1 MTAHAPRPAERKRA
15 SALEAAGLTPQRA
28 VHWNLG
34 PPELY
39 EHAVRRA
46 EGVIAEGGAFAA
58 VTAPHTGR
66 SPNDK
71 FIVREPASADE
82 MWWNRGNQPLEAD
95 AFERLKASLL
105 AHLAEQELFVRDLFA
120 GADVEHRFGLR
131 FVTPNAWHALFVYNM
146 FLRPSAA
153 DLAAFTPVWTVHHAP
168 EFHADPAIH
177 GTKSGTFMVIHFSQ
191 RTILIGGTRYA
202 GEMKKS
208 VFTILNYLL
217 PKRGV
222 LSMHCSA
229 NLGRA
234 GDVALFFGLSGT
246 GKTTLSAD
254 PERALIGDDEHG
266 WSDRG
271 IFNFEGGC
279 YAKVIR
285 LSREGEPEIFA
296 TTHMFGTVLENVVVD
311 PDTRAIDLDSDR
323 ITENTRASYPIHY
336 IPNHVPGGAGGHPSH
351 ILFLTCD
358 AYGIMPP
365 IARLSPAQAMYH
377 FLSGYTAKVAGTERG
392 VTEPKATFS
401 TCFGAPF
408 LPLQPNVYASLLGEK
423 IATHGVQCWL
433 VNTGWTGGPY
443 GVGQRI
449 RLGPEAL
456 AVVATPAVQRLRY
469 VRQLGHAFLVY
480 PGATHSRFE
489 HALGAYHLARRA
501 LSQLEAAGDLRLDPA
516 DRVRLKLAA
525 LLHDIGHYP
534 FSHSLEEAGLPHHEE
549 LAGRHL
555 ADGELAQRL
564 VELGIPSQRLLPLIQ
579 CRAREPLAGLVSGSL
594 DVDKLDYLS
603 RDAWMCGVPYGVID
617 VDRLLTS
624 LTLAPGG
631 DGHPTL
637 ALHEK
642 GLAALE
648 SLLFAKYQMYRNV
661 YWHHAVRSATSMFK
675 RLVRRAIAGGRVRPD
690 AVAVATDDGLI
701 HELLQQDV
709 TGLARSLRERR
720 LAKRALDLAATELP
734 ADTPS
739 WPSDDPDLLERVEDR
754 LARDLRLVPGELF
767 LDFPAKT
774 AMLSLGLPLVKRDG
788 TVTQLGGGEA
798 AAHLGLPRVAPELYR
813 SARRLR
819 VFVMATA
826 QVPERA
832 MVELVML
839 PREEVVN
846 LLEKERSLV

>member
-1 MTAHAPRPAERKRA
+1 MTAHATRPAERGRA
-15 SALEAAGLTPQRA
+15 SSLEAAGLTPQRA

-95 AFERLKASLL
+95 AFER
-105 AHLAEQELFVRDLFA
+105 
-120 GADVEHRFGLR
+120 
-131 FVTPNAWHALFVYNM
+131 P
-146 FLRPSAA
+146 
-153 DLAAFTPVWTVHHAP
+153 
-168 EFHADPAIH
+168 
-177 GTKSGTFMVIHFSQ
+177 KSS
-191 RTILIGGTRYA
+191 
-202 GEMKKS
+202 
-208 VFTILNYLL
+208 LL

-408 LPLQPNVYASLLGEK
+408 LPLQPNVYAALLGEK

-449 RLGPEAL
+449 RLG
-456 AVVATPAVQRLRY
+456 
-469 VRQLGHAFLVY
+469 
-480 PGATHSRFE
+480 
-489 HALGAYHLARRA
+489 
-501 LSQLEAAGDLRLDPA
+501 
-516 DRVRLKLAA
+516 
-525 LLHDIGHYP
+525 
-534 FSHSLEEAGLPHHEE
+534 
-549 LAGRHL
+549 
-555 ADGELAQRL
+555 
-564 VELGIPSQRLLPLIQ
+564 
-579 CRAREPLAGLVSGSL
+579 
-594 DVDKLDYLS
+594 
-603 RDAWMCGVPYGVID
+603 
-617 VDRLLTS
+617 LT
-624 LTLAPGG
+624 
-631 DGHPTL
+631 
-637 ALHEK
+637 
-642 GLAALE
+642 
-648 SLLFAKYQMYRNV
+648 
-661 YWHHAVRSATSMFK
+661 
-675 RLVRRAIAGGRVRPD
+675 
-690 AVAVATDDGLI
+690 
-701 HELLQQDV
+701 
-709 TGLARSLRERR
+709 
-720 LAKRALDLAATELP
+720 
-734 ADTPS
+734 
-739 WPSDDPDLLERVEDR
+739 
-754 LARDLRLVPGELF
+754 
-767 LDFPAKT
+767 
-774 AMLSLGLPLVKRDG
+774 
-788 TVTQLGGGEA
+788 
-798 AAHLGLPRVAPELYR
+798 
-813 SARRLR
+813 
-819 VFVMATA
+819 
-826 QVPERA
+826 RA
-832 MVELVML
+832 MVRAALAGKLDRIPTTPDPVFGVEVPLQVPGVPDDLLL
-839 PREEVVN
+839 PRGTWRDPAPYDAQAHRLAQMFRDNFAQFQDQVHAAVGDAGP
-846 LLEKERSLV
+846 RG